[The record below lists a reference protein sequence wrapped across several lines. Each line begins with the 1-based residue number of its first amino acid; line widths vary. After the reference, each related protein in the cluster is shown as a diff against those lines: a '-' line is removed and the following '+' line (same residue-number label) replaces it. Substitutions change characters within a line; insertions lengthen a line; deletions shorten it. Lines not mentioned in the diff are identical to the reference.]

1 MENKIKEAMCFLD
14 AELVQ
19 EAAQPAVRKKRKFRT
34 LLVAACLAVMCAI
47 GVAAVSGGL
56 LVKFYHNGNV
66 PDSMPALMAD
76 GGVDAYYEVSGNQTL
91 PLECFSEQ
99 LLTCAAQQG
108 AGAKYYP
115 FENLE
120 EIETFLGWN
129 FPENPILEAAA
140 PVSTEVTDEGGKTL
154 NAPGSVCL
162 YNDREGRLTMVMAL
176 YTCQTRNG
184 WVSLSA
190 SAATDDNLN
199 GSIGS
204 MGVDY
209 EGGKVLRHKEE
220 HYLTAAGRECTMV
233 STQNSVTDGW
243 DVYGWIQQ
251 DGYVL
256 RLSLSGAEETAAQ
269 KEMKQIL
276 DAFQ

>member
-1 MENKIKEAMCFLD
+1 MENKIREAMCYLD
-14 AELVQ
+14 ADLVQ
-19 EAAQPAVRKKRKFRT
+19 EAALPVARKKRKFRA
-34 LLVAACLAVMCAI
+34 LLIAACLTALCIV
-47 GVAAVSGGL
+47 GVAAASGGL
-56 LVKFYHNGNV
+56 LVKFYHNENV
-66 PDSMPALMAD
+66 PDSMPALIAD

-91 PLECFSEQ
+91 PLARFSEQ

-129 FPENPILEAAA
+129 FPENPILEAAT
-140 PVSTEVTDEGGKTL
+140 PVSTEVTDEGGAIL
-154 NAPGSVCL
+154 NTPGSVCL

-190 SAATDDNLN
+190 SAATADNPN

-220 HYLTAAGRECTMV
+220 HYLSANGRECTMV
-233 STQNSVTDGW
+233 STQNSVTNGW
-243 DVYGWIQQ
+243 DIYGWIQQ

-256 RLSLSGAEETAAQ
+256 RLSLSGAEKTAAQ
-269 KEMKQIL
+269 NEMKQIL